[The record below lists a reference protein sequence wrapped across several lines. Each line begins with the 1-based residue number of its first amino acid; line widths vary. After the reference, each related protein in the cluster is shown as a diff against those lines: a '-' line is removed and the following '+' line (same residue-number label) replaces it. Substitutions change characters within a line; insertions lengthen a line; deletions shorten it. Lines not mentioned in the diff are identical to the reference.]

1 MEKKSNDILLLFKES
16 QSIMFDFQ
24 RLSYS
29 LCGGVSTPLQ
39 VKRPR
44 TVRSKEKVIGMRSLE
59 EKGEE
64 PVRKAN
70 SQLIYDS
77 GLKVIIWGILSRIH
91 IPGLHPRSI

>member
-59 EKGEE
+59 EKDEE
-64 PVRKAN
+64 PVRKAH
-70 SQLIYDS
+70 SQLYI
-77 GLKVIIWGILSRIH
+77 
-91 IPGLHPRSI
+91 